1 MKVKK
6 FHDSVKVTW
15 DEFQQLKKDVG
26 ASMYDTD
33 SVDCISSADSYVI
46 LGWVNFYIKSS
57 SIQLSR
63 KILPFIPFIAI
74 CNLVWKWL
82 IEQLKVFLDFCYTI
96 TVQSKTQQFTHLVI
110 KLTWRILKMTSPVC
124 KSHHPSEKKGFHF
137 SWSSVVR
144 TKRKERKLLKKCVH
158 FSVGRHKWMGILL
171 IPKVDVLKKLF

>member
-1 MKVKK
+1 MGCRSLAAYWRWEKNQDGPRKAEERQG
-6 FHDSVKVTW
+6 S
-15 DEFQQLKKDVG
+15 G
-26 ASMYDTD
+26 ATETECRGCAPLEAVWSCHCAETQTFL
-33 SVDCISSADSYVI
+33 INTAEI
-46 LGWVNFYIKSS
+46 WKH
-57 SIQLSR
+57 
-63 KILPFIPFIAI
+63 
-74 CNLVWKWL
+74 VWKWW

-110 KLTWRILKMTSPVC
+110 KLKWRILKMTSPVC
-124 KSHHPSEKKGFHF
+124 KSHHPTEKKGFHF

>member
-1 MKVKK
+1 MGQ
-6 FHDSVKVTW
+6 F
-15 DEFQQLKKDVG
+15 LKKR
-26 ASMYDTD
+26 
-33 SVDCISSADSYVI
+33 
-46 LGWVNFYIKSS
+46 S
-57 SIQLSR
+57 SIQLNR
-63 KILPFIPFIAI
+63 IVLPFIPFFSFIAI

-82 IEQLKVFLDFCYTI
+82 IEQLKVPFLDFCYTI

-110 KLTWRILKMTSPVC
+110 KLKWRILKMTSPVC
-124 KSHHPSEKKGFHF
+124 KSHHPTEKKGFHF